1 MAQITTLTDRQSG
14 APLYPVTSTK
24 AVFSGAGED
33 LDALLAGQKQ
43 DLQNSLR
50 DYAQKTDLTD
60 GLAKKQDTL
69 STSEDLQ
76 ITDGNQLSLTAM
88 AKMRLFIDMWNE
100 ACGTYGKYDPANAP
114 DPDHPFYLNTLWL
127 TYEEAVAVMILPVMN
142 PSNLNRLYHD
152 VKTART
158 HMPTLSYMSVSAGVG
173 TFIGSSFE
181 VIEAGS
187 ISVGRDMFNNCNNL
201 RRVSIYA
208 PNNNTLIP
216 DIWSGCAKLEN
227 VEFSVVYRTSFSL
240 SDSPLL
246 SLPTAQRIVSKTSA
260 SGTAFTIT
268 VHQNVY
274 AKLTGD
280 TTNEAAAALMPE
292 ESAQWQQVLLD
303 AVAKNISFATV

>member
-1 MAQITTLTDRQSG
+1 MAKTTTLRERGSLQ
-14 APLYPVTSTK
+14 PLYPKTISSQVILPDGHNLDHELSKQSNVLAVPTENRIEEIEPGIITEALRKVPQVLTPEEQEQVK
-24 AVFSGAGED
+24 ANIGVS
-33 LDALLAGQKQ
+33 
-43 DLQNSLR
+43 
-50 DYAQKTDLTD
+50 
-60 GLAKKQDTL
+60 
-69 STSEDLQ
+69 
-76 ITDGNQLSLTAM
+76 
-88 AKMRLFIDMWNE
+88 KMELFIDLWDE

-142 PSNLNRLYHD
+142 PSNLYRLYHD

-158 HMPTLSYMSVSAGVG
+158 HMPTLSYMSVSAGDG
-173 TFIGSSFE
+173 TFNGSSFE

-187 ISVGRDMFNNCNNL
+187 ISVGRGMFKNCNNL

-260 SGTAFTIT
+260 SGAAFIIS
-268 VHQNVY
+268 VHPDVY
-274 AKLTGD
+274 AKLTD
-280 TTNEAAAALMPE
+280 EANT
-292 ESAQWQQVLLD
+292 QWHQVLID
-303 AVAKNISFATV
+303 AAEKNINFATV